1 MRSSWIMHQCSS
13 PGIGHNGSILAGAV
27 LISCFPTST
36 LRSQTKW
43 YRGHDNKQERD
54 SRVPGERPP
63 RRGGDN
69 SGRLLQTRR
78 LGQNNRAHP
87 RASNGSI
94 HAMRVAGGYTWRGC
108 S

>member
-1 MRSSWIMHQCSS
+1 MRSS

-63 RRGGDN
+63 RRGGTPQVGCYKRGDLVKII
-69 SGRLLQTRR
+69 GRTPEQATVVFTL
-78 LGQNNRAHP
+78 
-87 RASNGSI
+87 
-94 HAMRVAGGYTWRGC
+94 
-108 S
+108 